1 MDEEYVYFQ
10 EEIHLLQHDHDAIH
24 LTQNDYENSL
34 NPRR

>member
-10 EEIHLLQHDHDAIH
+10 EEINLLQDDNYTIH

-34 NPRR
+34 DPR